1 MLRSITFGS
10 IAAEQ
15 PFLVS
20 CFKSYLWLP
29 GITIL
34 CYEVTGIASKH
45 DVIDFSLRTR
55 TQTNHFA
62 DANKM
67 VKYRLSCIV
76 TGIFGIR
83 QECAEDMV
91 CKTYTYS
98 TSLRIASPI

>member
-1 MLRSITFGS
+1 MLWSMTFGS
-10 IAAEQ
+10 KAAEQ
-15 PFLVS
+15 PLLVS
-20 CFKSYLWLP
+20 CFKKLSVAS

-34 CYEVTGIASKH
+34 CYEVTGIASEYH
-45 DVIDFSLRTR
+45 IIDFSLRTR

-67 VKYRLSCIV
+67 VKYQLSCIV
-76 TGIFGIR
+76 TGIFGIH
-83 QECAEDMV
+83 QECDVDMV